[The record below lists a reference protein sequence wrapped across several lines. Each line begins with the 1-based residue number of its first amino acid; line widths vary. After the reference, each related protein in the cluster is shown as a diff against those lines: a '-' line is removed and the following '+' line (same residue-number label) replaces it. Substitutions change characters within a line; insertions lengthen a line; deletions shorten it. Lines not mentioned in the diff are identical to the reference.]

1 VVVSLFSRICF
12 VYDLVCIDLK
22 ILIGAM
28 GFSFFLFF
36 FFFFF
41 FFFFPVIDTYTVLCV
56 V

>member
-28 GFSFFLFF
+28 GFSFFLFSF
-36 FFFFF
+36 K
-41 FFFFPVIDTYTVLCV
+41 
-56 V
+56 